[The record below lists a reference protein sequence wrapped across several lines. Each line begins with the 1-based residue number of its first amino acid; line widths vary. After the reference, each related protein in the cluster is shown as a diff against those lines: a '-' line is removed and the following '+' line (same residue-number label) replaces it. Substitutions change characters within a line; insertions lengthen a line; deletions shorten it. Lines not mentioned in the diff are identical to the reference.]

1 MKNSISELA
10 ENFNLKPT
18 LNFIS
23 NQACECAKNTALNS
37 ASNAAFACVKNTAPD
52 GTVNFAFAC
61 RFKRNFK
68 FQNADVRLNSIRG
81 RNLKFYPTSAGFA
94 ACNRASAGFAVHS
107 LVAPYSALRV
117 RNRVRNIE
125 KKAALNLAALV
136 LNLKSAQIPSCAES
150 KALNSVNASAINS
163 YGNSARNFRRN
174 FILNFA
180 ENSTHSSVNSASS
193 LSRAST
199 VDEPNLSSAKS
210 LADAHTRRLK
220 ENFTEIIAKGCGSAH
235 TPQSFGL
242 KNFKARNFAKKSN
255 SAQNSS
261 SARSLNS
268 AQNFD
273 FSQSSNSTQSP
284 AAAQNS
290 ASTQNSNSTQSFGQN
305 SNSAQSRAQ
314 NPVPPSRLWDLGLL
328 FVAIVWGCTFVPVQ
342 RALHSGDVFSFLFWR
357 FLAASIFTYL
367 ACLRFGVKFDR
378 GTIRRG
384 VFCGLMLFCDF
395 SCQTIAL
402 DYALSSTVAFILGL
416 NVVIVPF
423 LMLAFFGKK
432 VGASAFGGAVVALLG
447 LYFLS
452 GASGAVGFG
461 IGERLTLISAFAY
474 ALHIVFTGV
483 CARKSNLY
491 GFVIVQF
498 ICVCVCALIAAVF
511 APHAEFEGE
520 IKVLGNLIFSPSFD
534 FVFALVLTSI
544 FATVAAFVIQTMAQN
559 RGVSEIKTVLIFAL
573 EPVSAGVMGYAFGE
587 KLSAL
592 QILGAALILAGI
604 LLSELGGLLGA
615 KFAKDRACKKT
626 DRGN

>member
-1 MKNSISELA
+1 MKNSISEPA
-10 ENFNLKPT
+10 ENFNSGPA

-23 NQACECAKNTALNS
+23 NQTCERAKNTTPGGA
-37 ASNAAFACVKNTAPD
+37 
-52 GTVNFAFAC
+52 VNFAPAPYL
-61 RFKRNFK
+61 KRNFK
-68 FQNADVRLNSIRG
+68 FQDAATELNFIRE

-94 ACNRASAGFAVHS
+94 ARNRASIGFAACNRTS
-107 LVAPYSALRV
+107 CNLTALYSALRV
-117 RNRVRNIE
+117 KNLER
-125 KKAALNLAALV
+125 KSALSSATLALNL
-136 LNLKSAQIPSCAES
+136 KPAQILSCAEN
-150 KALNSVNASAINS
+150 KALNSAKAPTINPWE
-163 YGNSARNFRRN
+163 NSAKNFKRNFMG
-174 FILNFA
+174 
-180 ENSTHSSVNSASS
+180 NSTHSSTNSASS
-193 LSRAST
+193 LSRASI
-199 VDEPNLSSAKS
+199 VNDPNLSLAKS
-210 LADAHTRRLK
+210 LAAAHMRRSK
-220 ENFTEIIAKGCGSAH
+220 KNFTGVLANDPDSAH

-255 SAQNSS
+255 LAENSS

-273 FSQSSNSTQSP
+273 FAQSSDSTQSP
-284 AAAQNS
+284 ATAQNS

-305 SNSAQSRAQ
+305 SNSAQNPAQ
-314 NPVPPSRLWDLGLL
+314 NPAPPSRLWDLGLL

-378 GTIRRG
+378 GTIGRG

-452 GASGAVGFG
+452 GASAVGFG
-461 IGERLTLISAFAY
+461 IGERLSLISAFAY

-511 APHAEFEGE
+511 TPHAEFEGE

-534 FVFALVLTSI
+534 FIFALVLTSI

-573 EPVSAGVMGYAFGE
+573 EPVNAGVMGYAFGE

-604 LLSELGGLLGA
+604 LLSELGGILGA
-615 KFAKDRACKKT
+615 KFAKDRACEKA
-626 DRGN
+626 DRGD

>member
-10 ENFNLKPT
+10 ENFNSKSA
-18 LNFIS
+18 LNFATLS
-23 NQACECAKNTALNS
+23 
-37 ASNAAFACVKNTAPD
+37 P
-52 GTVNFAFAC
+52 
-61 RFKRNFK
+61 
-68 FQNADVRLNSIRG
+68 
-81 RNLKFYPTSAGFA
+81 
-94 ACNRASAGFAVHS
+94 
-107 LVAPYSALRV
+107 
-117 RNRVRNIE
+117 
-125 KKAALNLAALV
+125 
-136 LNLKSAQIPSCAES
+136 NLKSAQIPSCAES
-150 KALNSVNASAINS
+150 KALNSVKVSTINLRE
-163 YGNSARNFRRN
+163 NSARNFRRN
-174 FILNFA
+174 FILHCTKNFTCNGA
-180 ENSTHSSVNSASS
+180 NSASS
-193 LSRAST
+193 LSRASAAN
-199 VDEPNLSSAKS
+199 DPNLSSAKS
-210 LADAHTRRLK
+210 LAAAHTRRY
-220 ENFTEIIAKGCGSAH
+220 ERNFTWILANDPGAAR
-235 TPQSFGL
+235 TPRSFEFKNL
-242 KNFKARNFAKKSN
+242 KVRNFAKKSN
-255 SAQNSS
+255 SVENSS
-261 SARSLNS
+261 SARSLNP

-273 FSQSSNSTQSP
+273 FAQSSDSTQSP

-290 ASTQNSNSTQSFGQN
+290 ASAQNCTQGSNP
-305 SNSAQSRAQ
+305 AQSRTQ
-314 NPVPPSRLWDLGLL
+314 NPAPPSRLWDLGLL

-378 GTIRRG
+378 GTIERG

-432 VGASAFGGAVVALLG
+432 VGPSAFGGAVVALLG
-447 LYFLS
+447 LYLLS

-461 IGERLTLISAFAY
+461 IGERLTLVSAFAY

-511 APHAEFEGE
+511 VPHAEFEGE
-520 IKVLGNLIFSPSFD
+520 IKVLGNLIFSPDFD

-573 EPVSAGVMGYAFGE
+573 EPVGAGIMGYAFGE

-615 KFAKDRACKKT
+615 KFAKDRACEKA
-626 DRGN
+626 D

>member
-1 MKNSISELA
+1 MKNSILEPA
-10 ENFNLKPT
+10 ENFNSKPA

-61 RFKRNFK
+61 RFKINFK

-94 ACNRASAGFAVHS
+94 ARNRASAGFAVHS

-125 KKAALNLAALV
+125 KKAALNLAALA
-136 LNLKSAQIPSCAES
+136 LNLKSAQIPNCAES
-150 KALNSVNASAINS
+150 KALNSVKASAINP

-174 FILNFA
+174 FILNCA
-180 ENSTHSSVNSASS
+180 ENFTCNGANSASL
-193 LSRAST
+193 LSRASV
-199 VDEPNLSSAKS
+199 VDEPNLSPAKS
-210 LADAHTRRLK
+210 LADAHTRRSK
-220 ENFTEIIAKGCGSAH
+220 KNFTGVLVNDPVSTHA
-235 TPQSFGL
+235 PQSFGL
-242 KNFKARNFAKKSN
+242 KNFKARNFAEKSN
-255 SAQNSS
+255 SAENSS
-261 SARSLNS
+261 SARSLNF

-273 FSQSSNSTQSP
+273 FAQSSDSTQSP

-305 SNSAQSRAQ
+305 SNSAQ
-314 NPVPPSRLWDLGLL
+314 NPAPPSRLWDLGLL

-342 RALHSGDVFSFLFWR
+342 RALYSGDVFSFLFWR

-367 ACLRFGVKFDR
+367 ACLCFGVKFDR
-378 GTIRRG
+378 GTIGRG

-461 IGERLTLISAFAY
+461 IGERLTLVSAFAY

-520 IKVLGNLIFSPSFD
+520 IKVLGNLIFSPNFD

-573 EPVSAGVMGYAFGE
+573 EPVSAGIMGYAFGE

-615 KFAKDRACKKT
+615 KFAKDRACKKA
-626 DRGN
+626 DRGD

>member
-10 ENFNLKPT
+10 ENFNSKSA

-23 NQACECAKNTALNS
+23 NRVRECANNTARGG
-37 ASNAAFACVKNTAPD
+37 AI
-52 GTVNFAFAC
+52 NFAPAPL
-61 RFKRNFK
+61 KRNFK
-68 FQNADVRLNSIRG
+68 FQDATAELNFMSV

-94 ACNRASAGFAVHS
+94 MRNRASVGFAVHS
-107 LVAPYSALRV
+107 LVAPYSAPRV
-117 RNRVRNIE
+117 KNPGR
-125 KKAALNLAALV
+125 KSTLNFATLA
-136 LNLKSAQIPSCAES
+136 LNLKSAQIPSCAEN
-150 KALNSVNASAINS
+150 KALNSAKAPTINPCE
-163 YGNSARNFRRN
+163 NSARNFKRN
-174 FILNFA
+174 FILNFTK
-180 ENSTHSSVNSASS
+180 NSTHSGANSAS
-193 LSRAST
+193 LLNCASA
-199 VDEPNLSSAKS
+199 VDEPNLSLAKS
-210 LADAHTRRLK
+210 LAAAHMRRSK
-220 ENFTEIIAKGCGSAH
+220 KNFTGVLANDPSSASA
-235 TPQSFGL
+235 PQGFSYG
-242 KNFKARNFAKKSN
+242 
-255 SAQNSS
+255 
-261 SARSLNS
+261 SARSHGAS
-268 AQNFD
+268 
-273 FSQSSNSTQSP
+273 
-284 AAAQNS
+284 QNS
-290 ASTQNSNSTQSFGQN
+290 NTTQNSNSAKNLNSTQSSNSVQSFGQN
-305 SNSAQSRAQ
+305 SSSAQSHAQ
-314 NPVPPSRLWDLGLL
+314 NPAPPSRLWDLGLL

-378 GTIRRG
+378 GTIGRG

-573 EPVSAGVMGYAFGE
+573 EPVSAGVMGYTFGE

-615 KFAKDRACKKT
+615 KFAKDRTYEKA
-626 DRGN
+626 DRGD

>member
-1 MKNSISELA
+1 MKNSISEPA
-10 ENFNLKPT
+10 ENFNSKSA
-18 LNFIS
+18 LNFILDPVRDR
-23 NQACECAKNTALNS
+23 AKNIALNS
-37 ASNAAFACVKNTAPD
+37 ASNAAFACAKNTAR
-52 GTVNFAFAC
+52 GGAVNFAPAPYL
-61 RFKRNFK
+61 KRNFK
-68 FQNADVRLNSIRG
+68 FQYAAAELNFMSV

-94 ACNRASAGFAVHS
+94 ARNRASAGFAVHS

-117 RNRVRNIE
+117 KNLER
-125 KKAALNLAALV
+125 KSALNFAALV
-136 LNLKSAQIPSCAES
+136 PNLNSAQILNCAEN
-150 KALNSVNASAINS
+150 KALNSAKAPTINPWE
-163 YGNSARNFRRN
+163 NSAKNFKRN

-180 ENSTHSSVNSASS
+180 ENFTRNGANNASS
-193 LSRAST
+193 LSRASI
-199 VDEPNLSSAKS
+199 VNDPNLSLAKS
-210 LADAHTRRLK
+210 LAAAHMRRSK
-220 ENFTEIIAKGCGSAH
+220 KNFTGVLANDPSSASA
-235 TPQSFGL
+235 PQGFSYG
-242 KNFKARNFAKKSN
+242 
-255 SAQNSS
+255 
-261 SARSLNS
+261 SARSHGAPQNFNTTQNFNSAKNLNS
-268 AQNFD
+268 T
-273 FSQSSNSTQSP
+273 QSSNS
-284 AAAQNS
+284 A
-290 ASTQNSNSTQSFGQN
+290 QSFGQN
-305 SNSAQSRAQ
+305 SNSVQNRAQ

-367 ACLRFGVKFDR
+367 ARLRFGVKFDR
-378 GTIRRG
+378 GTIGRG

-461 IGERLTLISAFAY
+461 IGERLTLVSAFAY

-511 APHAEFEGE
+511 TPHAEFEGE

-573 EPVSAGVMGYAFGE
+573 EPVSAGIMGYTFGE

-626 DRGN
+626 DRGD

>member
-10 ENFNLKPT
+10 ENSNSKSA

-23 NQACECAKNTALNS
+23 NQACERAKNTARGG
-37 ASNAAFACVKNTAPD
+37 A
-52 GTVNFAFAC
+52 VNFAPAPNL
-61 RFKRNFK
+61 RRNFK
-68 FQNADVRLNSIRG
+68 FKDAAAELNSVRE

-94 ACNRASAGFAVHS
+94 ARNRASAGFAVHS
-107 LVAPYSALRV
+107 LVAFYSAPRV
-117 RNRVRNIE
+117 KNLERKSALNS
-125 KKAALNLAALV
+125 AALA
-136 LNLKSAQIPSCAES
+136 LNLKSAQIPSCVEN
-150 KALNSVNASAINS
+150 KTLNSAKVSAINPCE
-163 YGNSARNFRRN
+163 NSARNFRRN

-180 ENSTHSSVNSASS
+180 ENFIRNGANSASS
-193 LSRAST
+193 LSRASI
-199 VDEPNLSSAKS
+199 VNNPNLSPAKS
-210 LADAHTRRLK
+210 LDAAHTRRLK
-220 ENFTEIIAKGCGSAH
+220 KNFTELIASGHGSAH
-235 TPQSFGL
+235 APQRSNYGAAL
-242 KNFKARNFAKKSN
+242 SPGASQNSNTTQNFN
-255 SAQNSS
+255 SAKN
-261 SARSLNS
+261 LNS
-268 AQNFD
+268 T
-273 FSQSSNSTQSP
+273 QSSNS
-284 AAAQNS
+284 A
-290 ASTQNSNSTQSFGQN
+290 QSFGQN
-305 SNSAQSRAQ
+305 SSSVQSRAQ

-378 GTIRRG
+378 GTIGRG

-423 LMLAFFGKK
+423 LMLAFFSKK

-452 GASGAVGFG
+452 GASVVGFG
-461 IGERLTLISAFAY
+461 IGERLTLVSAFAY

-511 APHAEFEGE
+511 TPHAEFKGE

-573 EPVSAGVMGYAFGE
+573 EPVSAGIMGYAFGE

-604 LLSELGGLLGA
+604 LLSELGGILGA
-615 KFAKDRACKKT
+615 KFAKDRAYKKA
-626 DRGN
+626 DRGD

>member
-10 ENFNLKPT
+10 ENFNSKSA

-23 NQACECAKNTALNS
+23 NQACECAKNTARG
-37 ASNAAFACVKNTAPD
+37 
-52 GTVNFAFAC
+52 GTVNFTPALC
-61 RFKRNFK
+61 LKRNFK
-68 FQNADVRLNSIRG
+68 FQDEAAELNFISR
-81 RNLKFYPTSAGFA
+81 RNLKFYPTSVGFA
-94 ACNRASAGFAVHS
+94 ARNRASASFAAHS
-107 LVAPYSALRV
+107 LVAFYPAPCVKNPGRKSALSS
-117 RNRVRNIE
+117 
-125 KKAALNLAALV
+125 AALA
-136 LNLKSAQIPSCAES
+136 LNLKSAQIPNCTEN
-150 KALNSVNASAINS
+150 KALNSVNASAINPCE
-163 YGNSARNFRRN
+163 NSAKNFKRNFMG
-174 FILNFA
+174 
-180 ENSTHSSVNSASS
+180 NSTHSSANSESS
-193 LSRAST
+193 LNRASA
-199 VDEPNLSSAKS
+199 VDEPNLSPAKS
-210 LADAHTRRLK
+210 LAAAHTRRSK
-220 ENFTEIIAKGCGSAH
+220 KNFTDIIAKGHGFA
-235 TPQSFGL
+235 QALQGFGL
-242 KNFKARNFAKKSN
+242 KNFEARNFAKKSN
-255 SAQNSS
+255 SAENSS
-261 SARSLNS
+261 SARSLNF

-273 FSQSSNSTQSP
+273 FAQSSDSTQSP

-290 ASTQNSNSTQSFGQN
+290 ASTQNCTQSSNSTQSFGQN
-305 SNSAQSRAQ
+305 SNSAQNPAQ
-314 NPVPPSRLWDLGLL
+314 NPAPPSRLWDLGLL

-378 GTIRRG
+378 GTIGRG

-423 LMLAFFGKK
+423 LMLALFGKK
-432 VGASAFGGAVVALLG
+432 IAASAFGGAVVALLG

-452 GASGAVGFG
+452 GASAVGFG
-461 IGERLTLISAFAY
+461 IGERLTLVSAFAY

-511 APHAEFEGE
+511 TPHAEFEGE

-573 EPVSAGVMGYAFGE
+573 EPVSAGIMGYAFGE

-615 KFAKDRACKKT
+615 KFAKDRAYEKA
-626 DRGN
+626 DRGD

>member
-10 ENFNLKPT
+10 ENFNSKSA

-23 NQACECAKNTALNS
+23 NQACECAKNTAR
-37 ASNAAFACVKNTAPD
+37 
-52 GTVNFAFAC
+52 GRTVNFTPALC
-61 RFKRNFK
+61 LKRNFK
-68 FQNADVRLNSIRG
+68 FQDEAAELNFISR
-81 RNLKFYPTSAGFA
+81 RNLKFYPASADFA
-94 ACNRASAGFAVHS
+94 ARNRASVGFAVHS
-107 LVAPYSALRV
+107 LASPYSVLRV
-117 RNRVRNIE
+117 KNLER
-125 KKAALNLAALV
+125 KSALNSATLLP
-136 LNLKSAQIPSCAES
+136 NLKSAQIPNCVES
-150 KALNSVNASAINS
+150 KALNSAKAPKINPCE
-163 YGNSARNFRRN
+163 NSARNFKRN

-180 ENSTHSSVNSASS
+180 ENSTHSGTNSASS
-193 LSRAST
+193 LNRAS
-199 VDEPNLSSAKS
+199 VVNDPNLSPAKS
-210 LADAHTRRLK
+210 LAAAHTRRLK
-220 ENFTEIIAKGCGSAH
+220 KNFIEIIAKGHGSVH
-235 TPQSFGL
+235 MPQSFGL

-255 SAQNSS
+255 SAENSS

-273 FSQSSNSTQSP
+273 FARSSNSTQSP

-290 ASTQNSNSTQSFGQN
+290 ASTQNCTQSSNSTQSFGQN
-305 SNSAQSRAQ
+305 SSSAQSHAQ

-378 GTIRRG
+378 GTIGRG

-423 LMLAFFGKK
+423 LMLAFFSKK

-511 APHAEFEGE
+511 TPHAEFEGE

-534 FVFALVLTSI
+534 FVFALVLTLI

-573 EPVSAGVMGYAFGE
+573 EPVSAGIMGYAFGE

-604 LLSELGGLLGA
+604 LLSELGGILGA
-615 KFAKDRACKKT
+615 KFAKDRACEKA
-626 DRGN
+626 DRGD

>member
-1 MKNSISELA
+1 MKNSILEPA
-10 ENFNLKPT
+10 ENFNSKPA

-23 NQACECAKNTALNS
+23 NQACERAKNTARGG
-37 ASNAAFACVKNTAPD
+37 A
-52 GTVNFAFAC
+52 VNFAPAPYL
-61 RFKRNFK
+61 KRNFK
-68 FQNADVRLNSIRG
+68 FQYAAAELNFISV

-94 ACNRASAGFAVHS
+94 ARNRASVGFAVHS
-107 LVAPYSALRV
+107 LVAPYSAP
-117 RNRVRNIE
+117 RVRNIE
-125 KKAALNLAALV
+125 KKVALNFAALV
-136 LNLKSAQIPSCAES
+136 LNLKSAQILICAEN
-150 KALNSVNASAINS
+150 KALNSAKVSAINPCE
-163 YGNSARNFRRN
+163 NSAKNFKRNFMG
-174 FILNFA
+174 
-180 ENSTHSSVNSASS
+180 NSTHSGANSASL
-193 LSRAST
+193 LSRVSV
-199 VDEPNLSSAKS
+199 VDEPNLSPAKS
-210 LADAHTRRLK
+210 LDAAHTRRLK
-220 ENFTEIIAKGCGSAH
+220 KNFTELIAKGHGSAH
-235 TPQSFGL
+235 APQGFNYG
-242 KNFKARNFAKKSN
+242 
-255 SAQNSS
+255 SALSPGASQNS
-261 SARSLNS
+261 N
-268 AQNFD
+268 
-273 FSQSSNSTQSP
+273 T
-284 AAAQNS
+284 
-290 ASTQNSNSTQSFGQN
+290 TQNSNSAKNLNSTQSSNSAQSFGQN
-305 SNSAQSRAQ
+305 SSSVRSRAQ
-314 NPVPPSRLWDLGLL
+314 NPAPPSRLWDLGLL

-378 GTIRRG
+378 GTIGRG

-423 LMLAFFGKK
+423 LMLAFFSKK

-461 IGERLTLISAFAY
+461 RGERLTLISAFAY

-511 APHAEFEGE
+511 TPHAEFEGE

-604 LLSELGGLLGA
+604 LLSELGGILGA
-615 KFAKDRACKKT
+615 KFAKDRACEKA
-626 DRGN
+626 DRGD

>member
-1 MKNSISELA
+1 MKNSISEPA
-10 ENFNLKPT
+10 ENFNSKPA

-23 NQACECAKNTALNS
+23 NQTCDRAKNIALNS
-37 ASNAAFACVKNTAPD
+37 ASNAAFTCAKNTAP
-52 GTVNFAFAC
+52 GGAANFAPAPC
-61 RFKRNFK
+61 LKRNFK
-68 FQNADVRLNSIRG
+68 FQDADARLNSIRG
-81 RNLKFYPTSAGFA
+81 RNLKFYP
-94 ACNRASAGFAVHS
+94 ASVGFAVCNCVS
-107 LVAPYSALRV
+107 ASFTARNLVALYPASHVKNLGRKFALSS
-117 RNRVRNIE
+117 
-125 KKAALNLAALV
+125 AALSP
-136 LNLKSAQIPSCAES
+136 NLKSAQIPNCAES
-150 KALNSVNASAINS
+150 KALNFAKA
-163 YGNSARNFRRN
+163 YKTDPCENSARNFKRN

-180 ENSTHSSVNSASS
+180 ENSIHSGANSASLS
-193 LSRAST
+193 SRASAT
-199 VDEPNLSSAKS
+199 NDPNLSSTKS
-210 LADAHTRRLK
+210 LADAHTQRFK
-220 ENFTEIIAKGCGSAH
+220 KNFTEAIAKGHGSAS

-242 KNFKARNFAKKSN
+242 N
-255 SAQNSS
+255 ST
-261 SARSLNS
+261 
-268 AQNFD
+268 
-273 FSQSSNSTQSP
+273 QSSNSTR
-284 AAAQNS
+284 NS
-290 ASTQNSNSTQSFGQN
+290 DFAKNSNSTQNSDSAQSFGQN

-314 NPVPPSRLWDLGLL
+314 NPAPPSRLWDLGLL

-378 GTIRRG
+378 GTIGRG

-511 APHAEFEGE
+511 TPHAQFEGE
-520 IKVLGNLIFSPSFD
+520 IRVIGNLIFSPSFD

-573 EPVSAGVMGYAFGE
+573 EPVSAGIMGYAFGE

-615 KFAKDRACKKT
+615 KFAKDRACEKA
-626 DRGN
+626 DRGD

>member
-10 ENFNLKPT
+10 ENFNSKPA
-18 LNFIS
+18 LNFILDPVR
-23 NQACECAKNTALNS
+23 ERAKNTAPGG
-37 ASNAAFACVKNTAPD
+37 A
-52 GTVNFAFAC
+52 VNFAPAPYL
-61 RFKRNFK
+61 KRNFK

-81 RNLKFYPTSAGFA
+81 RNLKFASASVGFA
-94 ACNRASAGFAVHS
+94 ACNRASVGFAVHS
-107 LVAPYSALRV
+107 LVAPYSALSVKNLER
-117 RNRVRNIE
+117 
-125 KKAALNLAALV
+125 KSALSSAALSP
-136 LNLKSAQIPSCAES
+136 NLKSAQIPNCAEN
-150 KALNSVNASAINS
+150 KALNSAKAPTINPCE
-163 YGNSARNFRRN
+163 NSARNFKRN

-180 ENSTHSSVNSASS
+180 ENFTHNGANSAG
-193 LSRAST
+193 LPSRASAAN
-199 VDEPNLSSAKS
+199 DPSSA
-210 LADAHTRRLK
+210 
-220 ENFTEIIAKGCGSAH
+220 SA
-235 TPQSFGL
+235 PQGFSYG
-242 KNFKARNFAKKSN
+242 
-255 SAQNSS
+255 
-261 SARSLNS
+261 SARSPGAPQNSNTTQNFNSAKNLNS
-268 AQNFD
+268 T
-273 FSQSSNSTQSP
+273 QSSNSV
-284 AAAQNS
+284 
-290 ASTQNSNSTQSFGQN
+290 QSFGQN
-305 SNSAQSRAQ
+305 SNSTQNHAQ

-378 GTIRRG
+378 GTIGRG

-461 IGERLTLISAFAY
+461 IGERLTLVSAFAY

-498 ICVCVCALIAAVF
+498 LCVCVCALIAAVF
-511 APHAEFEGE
+511 TPHAEFEGE
-520 IKVLGNLIFSPSFD
+520 IRVLGNLIFSPNFD

-573 EPVSAGVMGYAFGE
+573 EPVSAGIMGYAFGE

-615 KFAKDRACKKT
+615 KFAKDRACEKA
-626 DRGN
+626 DRGD

>member
-1 MKNSISELA
+1 MKNSILEPA
-10 ENFNLKPT
+10 ENFNSKPA

-23 NQACECAKNTALNS
+23 NQTCERAKNTAPGG
-37 ASNAAFACVKNTAPD
+37 K
-52 GTVNFAFAC
+52 VNFAPAS
-61 RFKRNFK
+61 RFKRNFEFK
-68 FQNADVRLNSIRG
+68 DATAELNFMSV
-81 RNLKFYPTSAGFA
+81 RNLKFYPASAGFA
-94 ACNRASAGFAVHS
+94 ARNSASVGFAVHN
-107 LVAPYSALRV
+107 LVALYSAP
-117 RNRVRNIE
+117 RVRNIE
-125 KKAALNLAALV
+125 RKSALHFAALA
-136 LNLKSAQIPSCAES
+136 LNLKSAQDMSRTEN
-150 KALNSVNASAINS
+150 KALNSAKVSVINPCE
-163 YGNSARNFRRN
+163 NFARNFKRN

-180 ENSTHSSVNSASS
+180 ENFTHSGANSASP
-193 LSRAST
+193 LSRASV
-199 VDEPNLSSAKS
+199 VDELNLSPAKS
-210 LADAHTRRLK
+210 LATAHMRRSK
-220 ENFTEIIAKGCGSAH
+220 
-235 TPQSFGL
+235 
-242 KNFKARNFAKKSN
+242 KNFIETLANDPASASAPQPQRSNYGAALSHGAPQNSNTTQNFN
-255 SAQNSS
+255 SAKN
-261 SARSLNS
+261 LNS
-268 AQNFD
+268 T
-273 FSQSSNSTQSP
+273 QSSNS
-284 AAAQNS
+284 A
-290 ASTQNSNSTQSFGQN
+290 QSFGQN
-305 SNSAQSRAQ
+305 SNSTQNHAQ

-378 GTIRRG
+378 GTIGRG

-452 GASGAVGFG
+452 GASAVGFG
-461 IGERLTLISAFAY
+461 IGERLTLVSAFAY

-511 APHAEFEGE
+511 TPHVQFEGE
-520 IKVLGNLIFSPSFD
+520 IRVIGNLIFSLNFD

-573 EPVSAGVMGYAFGE
+573 EPVSAGIMGYTFGE

-615 KFAKDRACKKT
+615 KFAKNRACEKA
-626 DRGN
+626 DRGD

>member
-10 ENFNLKPT
+10 ENFNSKSA

-23 NQACECAKNTALNS
+23 NRVRECANNTARGG
-37 ASNAAFACVKNTAPD
+37 AI
-52 GTVNFAFAC
+52 NFAPAPC
-61 RFKRNFK
+61 FKRNFK
-68 FQNADVRLNSIRG
+68 FQYAAAELNFMSV

-94 ACNRASAGFAVHS
+94 VRNRASVGFAVHS

-117 RNRVRNIE
+117 KNLKR
-125 KKAALNLAALV
+125 KSALSSATLSR
-136 LNLKSAQIPSCAES
+136 NLKSAQILSCAEN
-150 KALNSVNASAINS
+150 KALNSAKSPTINPCE
-163 YGNSARNFRRN
+163 NSARNFKRN

-180 ENSTHSSVNSASS
+180 ENFTCNGADSESS
-193 LSRAST
+193 LNRASA
-199 VDEPNLSSAKS
+199 VDEPNLSPAKS
-210 LADAHTRRLK
+210 LAAAHTRRSK
-220 ENFTEIIAKGCGSAH
+220 KNFTEVIASGHGSTH

-255 SAQNSS
+255 SAENSS

-273 FSQSSNSTQSP
+273 FAQSSNSTQSP

-290 ASTQNSNSTQSFGQN
+290 ASTQNCTQS
-305 SNSAQSRAQ
+305 SNSAQNFGQNFNSVRSRAQ

-378 GTIRRG
+378 GTIGRG

-432 VGASAFGGAVVALLG
+432 VGASAFGGAVVARLG

-461 IGERLTLISAFAY
+461 IGERLTLVSAFAY

-511 APHAEFEGE
+511 VPHAEFEGE
-520 IKVLGNLIFSPSFD
+520 IKVLGNLIFSPNFD

-604 LLSELGGLLGA
+604 LLSELSGLLGA
-615 KFAKDRACKKT
+615 KFAKDRAYEKA
-626 DRGN
+626 DRGD

>member
-10 ENFNLKPT
+10 ENFNSKSA
-18 LNFIS
+18 LNFILDP
-23 NQACECAKNTALNS
+23 ARERTKNTALNS
-37 ASNAAFACVKNTAPD
+37 ASNAAFACVKNTAH
-52 GTVNFAFAC
+52 GGAVNFAFAC

-68 FQNADVRLNSIRG
+68 FQDAAAELNFIRE
-81 RNLKFYPTSAGFA
+81 RNLKFYPASAGFA
-94 ACNRASAGFAVHS
+94 ARNRASVSFAVHS
-107 LVAPYSALRV
+107 LVAPYSAPRV
-117 RNRVRNIE
+117 KNPGRKSALNS
-125 KKAALNLAALV
+125 AALALNL
-136 LNLKSAQIPSCAES
+136 KPAQDMSRTETE
-150 KALNSVNASAINS
+150 ALNSAKSS
-163 YGNSARNFRRN
+163 KTDPCENSARNFKRN
-174 FILNFA
+174 FIINFTK
-180 ENSTHSSVNSASS
+180 NSTHSGVNSAG
-193 LSRAST
+193 
-199 VDEPNLSSAKS
+199 LSSRISVANDPNFSPAKS
-210 LADAHTRRLK
+210 LTAIHTRRSEK
-220 ENFTEIIAKGCGSAH
+220 NFTESFANDPCSASTPHSFNYGAARSLGAPQNYNATQNFNSAKNLNS
-235 TPQSFGL
+235 TQSSNSPQSFG
-242 KNFKARNFAKKSN
+242 R
-255 SAQNSS
+255 
-261 SARSLNS
+261 
-268 AQNFD
+268 
-273 FSQSSNSTQSP
+273 
-284 AAAQNS
+284 
-290 ASTQNSNSTQSFGQN
+290 NSNF
-305 SNSAQSRAQ
+305 AQSRTQ
-314 NPVPPSRLWDLGLL
+314 NPAPPSRLWDLGLL

-378 GTIRRG
+378 GTIGRG

-498 ICVCVCALIAAVF
+498 ICVCTCALIAAVF
-511 APHAEFEGE
+511 TPHAEFEGE
-520 IKVLGNLIFSPSFD
+520 IKVFGNLIFSPNFD

-573 EPVSAGVMGYAFGE
+573 EPVSAGIMGYAFGE

-615 KFAKDRACKKT
+615 KFAKDRACEKA
-626 DRGN
+626 DRGD

>member
-10 ENFNLKPT
+10 ENFNSKSA

-23 NQACECAKNTALNS
+23 DPVRKRAKNTALNS
-37 ASNAAFACVKNTAPD
+37 ASNVAFTCAKNTIPD
-52 GTVNFAFAC
+52 GAVNFAPAS

-68 FQNADVRLNSIRG
+68 FQDANVRLNSIRG
-81 RNLKFYPTSAGFA
+81 RNLKFDPASAGFA
-94 ACNRASAGFAVHS
+94 ARNRASCELA
-107 LVAPYSALRV
+107 APYSAPYVKNPGRKSALSS
-117 RNRVRNIE
+117 
-125 KKAALNLAALV
+125 AALALNL
-136 LNLKSAQIPSCAES
+136 KPAQIPSYAENR
-150 KALNSVNASAINS
+150 ALNSAKFSKTDPCENF
-163 YGNSARNFRRN
+163 ARNFKGN

-180 ENSTHSSVNSASS
+180 KNFTRDGVNSADSP
-193 LSRAST
+193 SRASAAN
-199 VDEPNLSSAKS
+199 DPNFSPAKS
-210 LADAHTRRLK
+210 RATAHTQRSK
-220 ENFTEIIAKGCGSAH
+220 KNFTKVLTNDPDSAH

-242 KNFKARNFAKKSN
+242 KNFEARNFAKKSN

-268 AQNFD
+268 AQNLD
-273 FSQSSNSTQSP
+273 FAQTSNSTQSP

-290 ASTQNSNSTQSFGQN
+290 ASAQNCTQSSNSAQSFGQN
-305 SNSAQSRAQ
+305 SNSAQNRAQ

-342 RALHSGDVFSFLFWR
+342 RALHCGDVFSFLFWR

-378 GTIRRG
+378 GTIGRG

-461 IGERLTLISAFAY
+461 IGERLTLVSAFAY

-511 APHAEFEGE
+511 TPHAEFEGE

-544 FATVAAFVIQTMAQN
+544 FATLAAFVIQTMAQN

-604 LLSELGGLLGA
+604 LLSELGGL
-615 KFAKDRACKKT
+615 FRREVC
-626 DRGN
+626 

>member
-1 MKNSISELA
+1 MKNSISEPA
-10 ENFNLKPT
+10 ENFNSEPA

-23 NQACECAKNTALNS
+23 DPVRERAKNTALNS
-37 ASNAAFACVKNTAPD
+37 ASNAAFACVKNTALC
-52 GTVNFAFAC
+52 GAANFASALL
-61 RFKRNFK
+61 FKRNFK
-68 FQNADVRLNSIRG
+68 FQDANVRLNSIRG
-81 RNLKFYPTSAGFA
+81 RNLKFYP
-94 ACNRASAGFAVHS
+94 ASVGFAVHS
-107 LVAPYSALRV
+107 LVAPYSAP
-117 RNRVRNIE
+117 RVRNIE
-125 KKAALNLAALV
+125 KKVALNFAALV
-136 LNLKSAQIPSCAES
+136 LNLKSAQIPNCTEN
-150 KALNSVNASAINS
+150 KALNSVNASAINPCE
-163 YGNSARNFRRN
+163 NSAKNFKRNFMG
-174 FILNFA
+174 
-180 ENSTHSSVNSASS
+180 NSTHSSANSESS
-193 LSRAST
+193 LNRASA
-199 VDEPNLSSAKS
+199 VDEPNLSPVKS
-210 LADAHTRRLK
+210 LAAAHTRRSK
-220 ENFTEIIAKGCGSAH
+220 KNFTEVFANDPGSARM
-235 TPQSFGL
+235 PQSFG
-242 KNFKARNFAKKSN
+242 SN
-255 SAQNSS
+255 SM
-261 SARSLNS
+261 
-268 AQNFD
+268 
-273 FSQSSNSTQSP
+273 QSSNSTN
-284 AAAQNS
+284 NS
-290 ASTQNSNSTQSFGQN
+290 DFAKNSNSTQSFGQN
-305 SNSAQSRAQ
+305 SSSAQNRAQ
-314 NPVPPSRLWDLGLL
+314 NPAPPSRLWDLGLL

-378 GTIRRG
+378 GTIGRG

-423 LMLAFFGKK
+423 LMFAFFGKK
-432 VGASAFGGAVVALLG
+432 VGASAFGGAATALLG

-498 ICVCVCALIAAVF
+498 VCVAACAFIAAVF
-511 APHAEFEGE
+511 VPHAEFEGE

-573 EPVSAGVMGYAFGE
+573 EPVSAGIMGYAFGE

-615 KFAKDRACKKT
+615 KFAKNRAYEKA
-626 DRGN
+626 DRGD

>member
-1 MKNSISELA
+1 MKNSILELA
-10 ENFNLKPT
+10 ENFNSKSA

-23 NQACECAKNTALNS
+23 NQACERAKNTAS
-37 ASNAAFACVKNTAPD
+37 GGAI
-52 GTVNFAFAC
+52 NFAPAPC
-61 RFKRNFK
+61 LKRNFK
-68 FQNADVRLNSIRG
+68 FQDTTAELNFIRE
-81 RNLKFYPTSAGFA
+81 RNLKFYPASAGFA
-94 ACNRASAGFAVHS
+94 ARNRTSAGFAVHS
-107 LVAPYSALRV
+107 LVAFYSAPRV
-117 RNRVRNIE
+117 KNLERKSALNS
-125 KKAALNLAALV
+125 AALA
-136 LNLKSAQIPSCAES
+136 LNLKSAQIPSCVEN
-150 KALNSVNASAINS
+150 KALNSAKVSAINPCE
-163 YGNSARNFRRN
+163 NSARNFRRN

-180 ENSTHSSVNSASS
+180 ENFIRNGANSASS
-193 LSRAST
+193 LSRVSA
-199 VDEPNLSSAKS
+199 VNDPNLSPAKS
-210 LADAHTRRLK
+210 LAAAHTRRSK
-220 ENFTEIIAKGCGSAH
+220 KNFTETLVNDPASASA
-235 TPQSFGL
+235 PQSFGL

-255 SAQNSS
+255 SAENSS

-273 FSQSSNSTQSP
+273 FAQSSNSTQSP

-290 ASTQNSNSTQSFGQN
+290 ASTQNCTQSSNSVQSFGQN
-305 SNSAQSRAQ
+305 SSSAQSRAQ
-314 NPVPPSRLWDLGLL
+314 NPAPPSRLWDLGLL

-378 GTIRRG
+378 GTIGRG

-511 APHAEFEGE
+511 VPHAEFEGE
-520 IKVLGNLIFSPSFD
+520 IKVFGNLIFSPSFD

-573 EPVSAGVMGYAFGE
+573 EPVSAGIMGYAFGE

-615 KFAKDRACKKT
+615 KFAKDRACEKT
-626 DRGN
+626 DRGD

>member
-10 ENFNLKPT
+10 ENFNSKSA

-23 NQACECAKNTALNS
+23 NQTCKRAKD
-37 ASNAAFACVKNTAPD
+37 TAP
-52 GTVNFAFAC
+52 GGVINFAPAS

-68 FQNADVRLNSIRG
+68 FKDATAELNFISV

-94 ACNRASAGFAVHS
+94 ARNRASVGFAVHS
-107 LVAPYSALRV
+107 LVAPYSAPRV
-117 RNRVRNIE
+117 KNLERKSALNF
-125 KKAALNLAALV
+125 AALS
-136 LNLKSAQIPSCAES
+136 LNLKSAQIPNCAEN
-150 KALNSVNASAINS
+150 KALNSVNASAINPCE
-163 YGNSARNFRRN
+163 NSAKNFKRN
-174 FILNFA
+174 FILNFMG
-180 ENSTHSSVNSASS
+180 NSTHSGANSASS
-193 LSRAST
+193 LSCASA
-199 VDEPNLSSAKS
+199 VDEPNLSPTKS
-210 LADAHTRRLK
+210 LAEAHTRRSK
-220 ENFTEIIAKGCGSAH
+220 KNFTEVIASGHGSAH

-255 SAQNSS
+255 SAENSS

-273 FSQSSNSTQSP
+273 FAQSSNSTQSP

-290 ASTQNSNSTQSFGQN
+290 ASTQNCTQSSNSAQSFGQN

-314 NPVPPSRLWDLGLL
+314 NPAPPSRLWDLGLL

-378 GTIRRG
+378 GTIGRG

-432 VGASAFGGAVVALLG
+432 VGASAFGGAATALLG

-461 IGERLTLISAFAY
+461 IGERLTLVSAFAY

-573 EPVSAGVMGYAFGE
+573 EPVSAGIMGYAFGE

-592 QILGAALILAGI
+592 QILGATLILAGI

-615 KFAKDRACKKT
+615 KFAKDRACEKA
-626 DRGN
+626 DRGD

>member
-10 ENFNLKPT
+10 ENFNSKSA

-23 NQACECAKNTALNS
+23 NQACERT
-37 ASNAAFACVKNTAPD
+37 KNTAP
-52 GTVNFAFAC
+52 GGKVNFAPAPYL
-61 RFKRNFK
+61 KRNFK
-68 FQNADVRLNSIRG
+68 FQDAAAELNFMSV
-81 RNLKFYPTSAGFA
+81 RNLKFYPASAGLA
-94 ACNRASAGFAVHS
+94 ARNSASVGFAVHS
-107 LVAPYSALRV
+107 LVAPYSAP
-117 RNRVRNIE
+117 RVRNIE
-125 KKAALNLAALV
+125 KKVALNFAALV
-136 LNLKSAQIPSCAES
+136 LNLKSAQILSCAEN
-150 KALNSVNASAINS
+150 KALNSAKVSAINPCE
-163 YGNSARNFRRN
+163 NSAKNFKRNFMG
-174 FILNFA
+174 
-180 ENSTHSSVNSASS
+180 NSTHSGANSASL
-193 LSRAST
+193 LSRVSV
-199 VDEPNLSSAKS
+199 VDEPNLSPAKS
-210 LADAHTRRLK
+210 LDAAHTRRLK
-220 ENFTEIIAKGCGSAH
+220 KNFTEVIASGHGSAH

-255 SAQNSS
+255 SAENSS

-273 FSQSSNSTQSP
+273 FAQSSDSTQSP
-284 AAAQNS
+284 TAAQNS
-290 ASTQNSNSTQSFGQN
+290 ASTQNCTQSSNSAQSFGQN
-305 SNSAQSRAQ
+305 SNSVQSHAQ
-314 NPVPPSRLWDLGLL
+314 NSVPPSRLWDLGLL

-378 GTIRRG
+378 GTIGRG

-432 VGASAFGGAVVALLG
+432 IAASAFGGAATALLG

-511 APHAEFEGE
+511 TPHAEFEGE

-573 EPVSAGVMGYAFGE
+573 EPVSAGIMGYAFGE

-592 QILGAALILAGI
+592 QILGAALILTGI

-615 KFAKDRACKKT
+615 KFAKDRAYEKA
-626 DRGN
+626 DRGD

>member
-1 MKNSISELA
+1 MKNSISEPA
-10 ENFNLKPT
+10 ENFNSKSA

-23 NQACECAKNTALNS
+23 DPVRERAKNIALNS
-37 ASNAAFACVKNTAPD
+37 ASNTAFACAKNTAP
-52 GTVNFAFAC
+52 GGAANFAPAL
-61 RFKRNFK
+61 RLKRNFK
-68 FQNADVRLNSIRG
+68 FQDADVRSNSIRG
-81 RNLKFYPTSAGFA
+81 RNLKFASVSVGFA
-94 ACNRASAGFAVHS
+94 ARNRASAGFAERN
-107 LVAPYSALRV
+107 LVALYSAPHV
-117 RNRVRNIE
+117 RNPGRKSALNF
-125 KKAALNLAALV
+125 AALALNL
-136 LNLKSAQIPSCAES
+136 NPAQDMSRTEN
-150 KALNSVNASAINS
+150 KALNSAKSS
-163 YGNSARNFRRN
+163 KTDPCENSARNFRKN

-180 ENSTHSSVNSASS
+180 ENFTRNGANSAG
-193 LSRAST
+193 LPSRTSA
-199 VDEPNLSSAKS
+199 VNDPNLSLAKS
-210 LADAHTRRLK
+210 LAAAHAQRSEK
-220 ENFTEIIAKGCGSAH
+220 NFTKVLTNDPGGASMPH
-235 TPQSFGL
+235 SFG
-242 KNFKARNFAKKSN
+242 SN
-255 SAQNSS
+255 ST
-261 SARSLNS
+261 R
-268 AQNFD
+268 
-273 FSQSSNSTQSP
+273 SSNSTN
-284 AAAQNS
+284 NS
-290 ASTQNSNSTQSFGQN
+290 DSAKNSNSTQNSDSTQSFGRN

-378 GTIRRG
+378 GTIGRG

-432 VGASAFGGAVVALLG
+432 VGASAFGGAATALLG

-452 GASGAVGFG
+452 GASAVGFG

-511 APHAEFEGE
+511 APHAQFEGE

-573 EPVSAGVMGYAFGE
+573 EPVSAGIMGYAFGE
-587 KLSAL
+587 KLSTL

-615 KFAKDRACKKT
+615 KFAKDRACEKA
-626 DRGN
+626 DRGD

>member
-10 ENFNLKPT
+10 ENFNSKSA

-23 NQACECAKNTALNS
+23 NQTCESAKNTARGG
-37 ASNAAFACVKNTAPD
+37 A
-52 GTVNFAFAC
+52 VNFALAS

-68 FQNADVRLNSIRG
+68 FKDATAELNFMSV
-81 RNLKFYPTSAGFA
+81 RNLKFYPASAGFA
-94 ACNRASAGFAVHS
+94 ARNRASAGFAVCNRTS
-107 LVAPYSALRV
+107 CNLTALYSALRV
-117 RNRVRNIE
+117 KNLER
-125 KKAALNLAALV
+125 KSALSSATLA
-136 LNLKSAQIPSCAES
+136 LNLKSAQILSCVEN
-150 KALNSVNASAINS
+150 KTLNSAKASAINLRK
-163 YGNSARNFRRN
+163 NSARNFRRN
-174 FILNFA
+174 FILNFTK
-180 ENSTHSSVNSASS
+180 NSTHSDANSASS
-193 LSRAST
+193 LNRTSV
-199 VDEPNLSSAKS
+199 VDEPNLSPAKN

-220 ENFTEIIAKGCGSAH
+220 KNFTETLVNDPDSAH

-255 SAQNSS
+255 SAENSS
-261 SARSLNS
+261 SARSLNF

-273 FSQSSNSTQSP
+273 FAQSSDSTQSP

-290 ASTQNSNSTQSFGQN
+290 ASTQNCTQSSNSAQSFGQN
-305 SNSAQSRAQ
+305 SSSAQSRAQ
-314 NPVPPSRLWDLGLL
+314 NPAPPSRLWDLGLL

-378 GTIRRG
+378 GTIGRG

-432 VGASAFGGAVVALLG
+432 VGVSAFGGAATALLG

-461 IGERLTLISAFAY
+461 IGERLTLVSAFAY

-511 APHAEFEGE
+511 VPHAEFKGE
-520 IKVLGNLIFSPSFD
+520 IKVLGNLIFSPNFD
-534 FVFALVLTSI
+534 FVFALVLTAI

-573 EPVSAGVMGYAFGE
+573 EPVSAGIMGYAFGE
-587 KLSAL
+587 KLSVL

-615 KFAKDRACKKT
+615 KFAKDRACEKA

>member
-1 MKNSISELA
+1 MS
-10 ENFNLKPT
+10 
-18 LNFIS
+18 
-23 NQACECAKNTALNS
+23 
-37 ASNAAFACVKNTAPD
+37 V
-52 GTVNFAFAC
+52 
-61 RFKRNFK
+61 
-68 FQNADVRLNSIRG
+68 
-81 RNLKFYPTSAGFA
+81 RNLKFYPTSAGFTA
-94 ACNRASAGFAVHS
+94 RNRASVGFAVHS

-117 RNRVRNIE
+117 KNLER
-125 KKAALNLAALV
+125 KSALSSAALSP
-136 LNLKSAQIPSCAES
+136 NLKSAQILSCAEN
-150 KALNSVNASAINS
+150 KALNSAKAPTINPCE
-163 YGNSARNFRRN
+163 NSAGNFKRN
-174 FILNFA
+174 FILNCA
-180 ENSTHSSVNSASS
+180 ENFTCNGANSASS
-193 LSRAST
+193 LSRAS
-199 VDEPNLSSAKS
+199 VANDPNLIPAKS
-210 LADAHTRRLK
+210 LAAAHVQRSK
-220 ENFTEIIAKGCGSAH
+220 KNFTETLTNDPCSAS
-235 TPQSFGL
+235 TPQSF
-242 KNFKARNFAKKSN
+242 NYSPARNPGAPQNSNTIQNFN
-255 SAQNSS
+255 SAKN
-261 SARSLNS
+261 LNS
-268 AQNFD
+268 T
-273 FSQSSNSTQSP
+273 QSSNS
-284 AAAQNS
+284 A
-290 ASTQNSNSTQSFGQN
+290 QSFGQN
-305 SNSAQSRAQ
+305 SNSTQSRTQ
-314 NPVPPSRLWDLGLL
+314 NPAPPSRLWDLGLL

-378 GTIRRG
+378 GTIGRG

-511 APHAEFEGE
+511 TPHAQFEGE
-520 IKVLGNLIFSPSFD
+520 IRVLGNLIFSPSFD

-573 EPVSAGVMGYAFGE
+573 EPVSAGIMGYAFGE

-615 KFAKDRACKKT
+615 KFAKDRACEKA
-626 DRGN
+626 DRGD

>member
-10 ENFNLKPT
+10 ENFNSKSA

-23 NQACECAKNTALNS
+23 NQACECAKNTAR
-37 ASNAAFACVKNTAPD
+37 
-52 GTVNFAFAC
+52 GRTVNFTPALC
-61 RFKRNFK
+61 LKRNFK
-68 FQNADVRLNSIRG
+68 FQDEAAELNFISR
-81 RNLKFYPTSAGFA
+81 RNLKFYPASTDFAARNRASVGFA
-94 ACNRASAGFAVHS
+94 ACNRTSCNLTA
-107 LVAPYSALRV
+107 LYSALRV
-117 RNRVRNIE
+117 KNLER
-125 KKAALNLAALV
+125 KSALSSATLV
-136 LNLKSAQIPSCAES
+136 LNLKSAQIPNCAEN
-150 KALNSVNASAINS
+150 KALNSAKS
-163 YGNSARNFRRN
+163 YKTDPCENSARNFKRN

-180 ENSTHSSVNSASS
+180 ENFTCNGADSESS
-193 LSRAST
+193 LNCASA
-199 VDEPNLSSAKS
+199 VDEPNLSPTKS
-210 LADAHTRRLK
+210 LAAAHARRSK
-220 ENFTEIIAKGCGSAH
+220 KNFTEALANDPASASAPQPQSFNYGAARSPGVSQNSNTTQNFNSAKNLNS
-235 TPQSFGL
+235 TKSSNSPQSFG
-242 KNFKARNFAKKSN
+242 R
-255 SAQNSS
+255 
-261 SARSLNS
+261 
-268 AQNFD
+268 
-273 FSQSSNSTQSP
+273 
-284 AAAQNS
+284 
-290 ASTQNSNSTQSFGQN
+290 NSNF
-305 SNSAQSRAQ
+305 AQSRTQ
-314 NPVPPSRLWDLGLL
+314 NPAPPSRLWDLGLL

-378 GTIRRG
+378 GTIGRG

-483 CARKSNLY
+483 CARKSNIY

-573 EPVSAGVMGYAFGE
+573 EPVSAGIMGYAFGE

-615 KFAKDRACKKT
+615 KFAKDRACEKA
-626 DRGN
+626 DRGD

>member
-1 MKNSISELA
+1 MKNSILEPA
-10 ENFNLKPT
+10 ENFNSEPA

-23 NQACECAKNTALNS
+23 DPVRERAKNTARGG
-37 ASNAAFACVKNTAPD
+37 AA
-52 GTVNFAFAC
+52 NFASAL

-68 FQNADVRLNSIRG
+68 FQDAVAELNFIRG
-81 RNLKFYPTSAGFA
+81 RNLKFYPASVGFA
-94 ACNRASAGFAVHS
+94 ACDHTARKFA
-107 LVAPYSALRV
+107 ATYSAPC
-117 RNRVRNIE
+117 VRNIE
-125 KKAALNLAALV
+125 RKSALNSAAIALNL
-136 LNLKSAQIPSCAES
+136 KPAQIPSYAENR
-150 KALNSVNASAINS
+150 ALNSAKSSKTDFCENS
-163 YGNSARNFRRN
+163 TKNFKGN
-174 FILNFA
+174 FILNFV
-180 ENSTHSSVNSASS
+180 ENFTHSGANSASS
-193 LSRAST
+193 LSRASAAN
-199 VDEPNLSSAKS
+199 DPNFSSVKS
-210 LADAHTRRLK
+210 FAAIHTRRFK
-220 ENFTEIIAKGCGSAH
+220 KIFTEALANDPCSASA
-235 TPQSFGL
+235 PQGFSYGA
-242 KNFKARNFAKKSN
+242 ARNPGTPRNSNTTQNFN
-255 SAQNSS
+255 SAKN
-261 SARSLNS
+261 L
-268 AQNFD
+268 
-273 FSQSSNSTQSP
+273 NSTQI
-284 AAAQNS
+284 
-290 ASTQNSNSTQSFGQN
+290 SNSSQSFGQN
-305 SNSAQSRAQ
+305 SNSAQSHAQ
-314 NPVPPSRLWDLGLL
+314 NPVLPSRLWDLGLR

-367 ACLRFGVKFDR
+367 ACLRLGVKFDR
-378 GTIRRG
+378 GTIGRG

-402 DYALSSTVAFILGL
+402 DYTLSSTVAFILGL

-461 IGERLTLISAFAY
+461 IGERLTLVSAFAY

-573 EPVSAGVMGYAFGE
+573 EPVSAGIMGYAFGE

-615 KFAKDRACKKT
+615 KFAKDRACEKA
-626 DRGN
+626 DRGD

>member
-10 ENFNLKPT
+10 ENFNSKFA

-23 NQACECAKNTALNS
+23 NRVRECAKNTAPGD
-37 ASNAAFACVKNTAPD
+37 TA
-52 GTVNFAFAC
+52 NFAPAPYL
-61 RFKRNFK
+61 KRNFK
-68 FQNADVRLNSIRG
+68 FQDADARLNFICG
-81 RNLKFYPTSAGFA
+81 RNLKFYPVSAGFA
-94 ACNRASAGFAVHS
+94 ARNRASASFAAHS
-107 LVAPYSALRV
+107 LVALYSAPRV
-117 RNRVRNIE
+117 RNLER
-125 KKAALNLAALV
+125 KSALSSAALSPNL
-136 LNLKSAQIPSCAES
+136 NSAQIPNCAES
-150 KALNSVNASAINS
+150 KALNFAKASAINPCE
-163 YGNSARNFRRN
+163 NSAKNFKRNFMG
-174 FILNFA
+174 
-180 ENSTHSSVNSASS
+180 NSTHSGANSASS
-193 LSRAST
+193 LNRASD
-199 VDEPNLSSAKS
+199 VDEPNLSPAKS
-210 LADAHTRRLK
+210 LADAHTRRSK
-220 ENFTEIIAKGCGSAH
+220 KNFTEVIASGHGSTH

-261 SARSLNS
+261 SAQSLNS

-273 FSQSSNSTQSP
+273 FTQSSNSTQSP

-290 ASTQNSNSTQSFGQN
+290 ASTQNYTQSSNSAQSFGRN
-305 SNSAQSRAQ
+305 SNSAQSHAQ

-378 GTIRRG
+378 GTIGRG

-432 VGASAFGGAVVALLG
+432 VGVSAFGGAATALLG

-511 APHAEFEGE
+511 TPHAEFEGE
-520 IKVLGNLIFSPSFD
+520 IRVLGNLIFSPSFD

-573 EPVSAGVMGYAFGE
+573 EPVSAGIMGYAFGE

-615 KFAKDRACKKT
+615 KFAKDRACEKA
-626 DRGN
+626 DRGD

>member
-10 ENFNLKPT
+10 ENFNSKSA

-23 NQACECAKNTALNS
+23 NQACECAKNTARG
-37 ASNAAFACVKNTAPD
+37 
-52 GTVNFAFAC
+52 GTVNFTPALYL
-61 RFKRNFK
+61 KRNFK
-68 FQNADVRLNSIRG
+68 FQYAAAELNFMSR
-81 RNLKFYPTSAGFA
+81 RNLKFYPASVGFT
-94 ACNRASAGFAVHS
+94 ACNRASASFTVRNLVALYSASHVRNLERKSTLNFAV
-107 LVAPYSALRV
+107 L
-117 RNRVRNIE
+117 
-125 KKAALNLAALV
+125 ALNL
-136 LNLKSAQIPSCAES
+136 KPAQIPSYVENR
-150 KALNSVNASAINS
+150 ALNSAKSSKTDPCENS
-163 YGNSARNFRRN
+163 TKNFRRN
-174 FILNFA
+174 FILNCA
-180 ENSTHSSVNSASS
+180 KNSTHSGANSASS
-193 LSRAST
+193 LSCASA
-199 VDEPNLSSAKS
+199 VDEQNLSPAKS
-210 LADAHTRRLK
+210 LAAAHTRRLK
-220 ENFTEIIAKGCGSAH
+220 KNFTEVIASGHGSAH

-242 KNFKARNFAKKSN
+242 KNFKAQNFAKKSN
-255 SAQNSS
+255 SAENSS

-273 FSQSSNSTQSP
+273 FAQSSDSTQSP

-290 ASTQNSNSTQSFGQN
+290 ASTQNYTQSSNSEQSFGQN

-314 NPVPPSRLWDLGLL
+314 NPAPPSRLWDLGLL

-367 ACLRFGVKFDR
+367 TCLRFGVKFDR
-378 GTIRRG
+378 GTIGRG

-474 ALHIVFTGV
+474 ALHIVFTGI

-511 APHAEFEGE
+511 TPHAEFEGE
-520 IKVLGNLIFSPSFD
+520 IKVLGNLIFSPNFD

-573 EPVSAGVMGYAFGE
+573 EPVSAGIMGYAFGE

-604 LLSELGGLLGA
+604 LLSELGGFLGA
-615 KFAKDRACKKT
+615 KFAKDRACEKA
-626 DRGN
+626 DRGD

>member
-10 ENFNLKPT
+10 ENFNSKSA

-23 NQACECAKNTALNS
+23 NQACERAKNTARGG
-37 ASNAAFACVKNTAPD
+37 A
-52 GTVNFAFAC
+52 VNFAPAPYL
-61 RFKRNFK
+61 KRNFK
-68 FQNADVRLNSIRG
+68 FQYAVAELNFMSV
-81 RNLKFYPTSAGFA
+81 RNLKFYPASAGFA
-94 ACNRASAGFAVHS
+94 ARNRASVGFAVHS

-117 RNRVRNIE
+117 KNLER
-125 KKAALNLAALV
+125 KSALSSTALSP
-136 LNLKSAQIPSCAES
+136 NLKAAQIPGCAET
-150 KALNSVNASAINS
+150 KDLNSAKAPTINPCE
-163 YGNSARNFRRN
+163 NSTKNFKRN
-174 FILNFA
+174 FILNCA
-180 ENSTHSSVNSASS
+180 ENFTCNGANSESS
-193 LSRAST
+193 LNRASA
-199 VDEPNLSSAKS
+199 VNDSNLSPAKS
-210 LADAHTRRLK
+210 LADAHTRRSK
-220 ENFTEIIAKGCGSAH
+220 KNFTEAIANDPCSAH
-235 TPQSFGL
+235 TPQGFGL

-255 SAQNSS
+255 SAENSS

-273 FSQSSNSTQSP
+273 FAQSSDSTQSP

-290 ASTQNSNSTQSFGQN
+290 ASTQSCTQSSNSAQSFGQN
-305 SNSAQSRAQ
+305 SNSAQ
-314 NPVPPSRLWDLGLL
+314 NPAPPSRLWDLGLL

-378 GTIRRG
+378 GTIGRG

-461 IGERLTLISAFAY
+461 IGERLTLVSAFAY

-520 IKVLGNLIFSPSFD
+520 IKVLGNLIFSPNFD

-573 EPVSAGVMGYAFGE
+573 EPVSAGIMGYAFGE
-587 KLSAL
+587 KLSVL

-626 DRGN
+626 DRGD

>member
-10 ENFNLKPT
+10 ENFNSKSA

-23 NQACECAKNTALNS
+23 NQMCERAKNTAPGG
-37 ASNAAFACVKNTAPD
+37 A
-52 GTVNFAFAC
+52 VNFAPAPYL
-61 RFKRNFK
+61 KRNFK
-68 FQNADVRLNSIRG
+68 FQDAAAELNFICK
-81 RNLKFYPTSAGFA
+81 RNLKFYPVSVSFA
-94 ACNRASAGFAVHS
+94 ARNRASASFAVHS

-117 RNRVRNIE
+117 KNLERKSALNFVTL
-125 KKAALNLAALV
+125 ALNL
-136 LNLKSAQIPSCAES
+136 KPAQAMGRAEN
-150 KALNSVNASAINS
+150 KALNSAKSS
-163 YGNSARNFRRN
+163 KTYPCENSARNFRQN

-180 ENSTHSSVNSASS
+180 ENYTRDGTNSASL
-193 LSRAST
+193 LSRASV
-199 VDEPNLSSAKS
+199 VDELNLSPTKS
-210 LADAHTRRLK
+210 LAAAHTLRLK
-220 ENFTEIIAKGCGSAH
+220 KNFTEVIASGHGSAH

-255 SAQNSS
+255 SAENSS

-273 FSQSSNSTQSP
+273 FAQSSDSTQSP

-290 ASTQNSNSTQSFGQN
+290 ASTQNCTQSSNSAQSFGQN
-305 SNSAQSRAQ
+305 SSSVRSRAQ
-314 NPVPPSRLWDLGLL
+314 NPAPPSRLWDLGLL

-378 GTIRRG
+378 GTIGRG

-452 GASGAVGFG
+452 GASAVGFG

-511 APHAEFEGE
+511 TPHAEFEGE

-544 FATVAAFVIQTMAQN
+544 FATLAAFVIQTMAQN

-573 EPVSAGVMGYAFGE
+573 EPVSAGIMGYAFGE

-604 LLSELGGLLGA
+604 LLSELGGILGA
-615 KFAKDRACKKT
+615 KFAKDRACEKA
-626 DRGN
+626 DRGD

>member
-10 ENFNLKPT
+10 ENFNLKPA

-23 NQACECAKNTALNS
+23 NQACERAKNTAPGG
-37 ASNAAFACVKNTAPD
+37 KI
-52 GTVNFAFAC
+52 NFAPALC
-61 RFKRNFK
+61 LKRNFK
-68 FQNADVRLNSIRG
+68 FQDEAAGLNFISV

-94 ACNRASAGFAVHS
+94 ARNRASVGFAMHS
-107 LVAPYSALRV
+107 LIAPYSALRV
-117 RNRVRNIE
+117 KNLER
-125 KKAALNLAALV
+125 KSALNFAALV
-136 LNLKSAQIPSCAES
+136 PNLNSAQILNCAEN
-150 KALNSVNASAINS
+150 KALNSAKAPTINPCE
-163 YGNSARNFRRN
+163 NSARNFKRN
-174 FILNFA
+174 FMG
-180 ENSTHSSVNSASS
+180 NSTHSGANSASL
-193 LSRAST
+193 LSRVSV
-199 VDEPNLSSAKS
+199 VDEPNLSPAKS
-210 LADAHTRRLK
+210 LDAAHTRRLK
-220 ENFTEIIAKGCGSAH
+220 KNFTELIAKGHGSAH
-235 TPQSFGL
+235 APQGFNYG
-242 KNFKARNFAKKSN
+242 
-255 SAQNSS
+255 SALSPGASQNS
-261 SARSLNS
+261 N
-268 AQNFD
+268 
-273 FSQSSNSTQSP
+273 T
-284 AAAQNS
+284 
-290 ASTQNSNSTQSFGQN
+290 TQNSNSAKNLNSTQSSNSAQSFGQN
-305 SNSAQSRAQ
+305 SSSAQSRAQ

-378 GTIRRG
+378 GTIGRG

-511 APHAEFEGE
+511 TPHAEFEGE

-573 EPVSAGVMGYAFGE
+573 EPVSAGIMGYAFGE

-615 KFAKDRACKKT
+615 KFAKDRACEKA
-626 DRGN
+626 DRGD

>member
-10 ENFNLKPT
+10 ENFNSKSA

-23 NQACECAKNTALNS
+23 NQVCECAENTALNS
-37 ASNAAFACVKNTAPD
+37 ASNVAFTCAKNTAPD
-52 GTVNFAFAC
+52 GAVNFAPAS

-68 FQNADVRLNSIRG
+68 FQDANVRLNSIRG
-81 RNLKFYPTSAGFA
+81 RNLKFDP
-94 ACNRASAGFAVHS
+94 ASAGFTVRNRAS
-107 LVAPYSALRV
+107 CDLAALYSAP
-117 RNRVRNIE
+117 RVRNIE
-125 KKAALNLAALV
+125 KKVALNFAALV
-136 LNLKSAQIPSCAES
+136 LNLKSAQILSCAENR
-150 KALNSVNASAINS
+150 ALNSTKFSKTDSCENS
-163 YGNSARNFRRN
+163 TKNFKRN
-174 FILNFA
+174 FILNFT
-180 ENSTHSSVNSASS
+180 ENSIHSGTNSAS
-193 LSRAST
+193 LPSRASA
-199 VDEPNLSSAKS
+199 VNDPNLSLAKS
-210 LADAHTRRLK
+210 LAAAYTQRSEK
-220 ENFTEIIAKGCGSAH
+220 NFTKVIANDPCSASMPQGFSCGSALSPGASQNSN
-235 TPQSFGL
+235 TTQ
-242 KNFKARNFAKKSN
+242 NFN
-255 SAQNSS
+255 SAKN
-261 SARSLNS
+261 LNS
-268 AQNFD
+268 T
-273 FSQSSNSTQSP
+273 QSSNS
-284 AAAQNS
+284 A
-290 ASTQNSNSTQSFGQN
+290 QSFGQN

-378 GTIRRG
+378 GTIGRG

-423 LMLAFFGKK
+423 LMLAFFSKK

-461 IGERLTLISAFAY
+461 IGERLTLVSAFAY

-520 IKVLGNLIFSPSFD
+520 IKVLGNLIFSPGFD

-573 EPVSAGVMGYAFGE
+573 EPVSAGIMGYAFGE
-587 KLSAL
+587 KLSTL

-615 KFAKDRACKKT
+615 KFAKDRACEKA
-626 DRGN
+626 DRGD

>member
-10 ENFNLKPT
+10 ENFNSKSA

-23 NQACECAKNTALNS
+23 NQACERT
-37 ASNAAFACVKNTAPD
+37 KNTAP
-52 GTVNFAFAC
+52 GGKVNFAPAPYL
-61 RFKRNFK
+61 KRNFK
-68 FQNADVRLNSIRG
+68 FQDAAAELNFMSV
-81 RNLKFYPTSAGFA
+81 RNLKFYPASAGLA
-94 ACNRASAGFAVHS
+94 ARNSASVGFAVHS
-107 LVAPYSALRV
+107 LVAPYSAP
-117 RNRVRNIE
+117 RVRNIE
-125 KKAALNLAALV
+125 KKVALNFAALV
-136 LNLKSAQIPSCAES
+136 LNLKSAQILSCAEN
-150 KALNSVNASAINS
+150 KALNSAKVSAINPCE
-163 YGNSARNFRRN
+163 NSAKNFKRNFMG
-174 FILNFA
+174 
-180 ENSTHSSVNSASS
+180 NSTHSGANSASL
-193 LSRAST
+193 LSRVSV
-199 VDEPNLSSAKS
+199 VDEPNLSPAKS
-210 LADAHTRRLK
+210 LDAAHTRRLK
-220 ENFTEIIAKGCGSAH
+220 KNFTEVIASGHGSAH

-255 SAQNSS
+255 SAENSS

-273 FSQSSNSTQSP
+273 FAQSSDSTQSP

-290 ASTQNSNSTQSFGQN
+290 ASTQNCTQSSNSAQSFGQN
-305 SNSAQSRAQ
+305 SNSVQSHAQ
-314 NPVPPSRLWDLGLL
+314 NSVPPSRLWDLGLL

-378 GTIRRG
+378 GTIGRG

-511 APHAEFEGE
+511 TPHAEFEGE

-573 EPVSAGVMGYAFGE
+573 EPVSAGIMGYAFGE

-592 QILGAALILAGI
+592 QILGAALILTGI

-615 KFAKDRACKKT
+615 KFAKDRAYEKA
-626 DRGN
+626 DRGD

>member
-10 ENFNLKPT
+10 ENFNSKSA

-23 NQACECAKNTALNS
+23 NQTCKRAKD
-37 ASNAAFACVKNTAPD
+37 TAP
-52 GTVNFAFAC
+52 GGVINFAPAS

-68 FQNADVRLNSIRG
+68 FKDATAELNFISV

-94 ACNRASAGFAVHS
+94 ARNRASVGFAVHS
-107 LVAPYSALRV
+107 LVAPYSAPRV
-117 RNRVRNIE
+117 KNLERKSALNF
-125 KKAALNLAALV
+125 AALS
-136 LNLKSAQIPSCAES
+136 LNLKSAQIPNCAEN
-150 KALNSVNASAINS
+150 KALNSVNASAINPCE
-163 YGNSARNFRRN
+163 NSAKNFKRN
-174 FILNFA
+174 FILNFMG
-180 ENSTHSSVNSASS
+180 NSTHSGANSASS
-193 LSRAST
+193 LSRASV
-199 VDEPNLSSAKS
+199 VDEPNLSPAKN
-210 LADAHTRRLK
+210 LAAAHTRRLK
-220 ENFTEIIAKGCGSAH
+220 KNFIEIIVNDPASASA
-235 TPQSFGL
+235 PQSFGL

-255 SAQNSS
+255 SAENSS
-261 SARSLNS
+261 FARSLNF

-273 FSQSSNSTQSP
+273 FAQSSNSTQSP

-290 ASTQNSNSTQSFGQN
+290 ASTQNCTQS
-305 SNSAQSRAQ
+305 SNSAQSRVQ
-314 NPVPPSRLWDLGLL
+314 NPAPPSRLWDLGLL
-328 FVAIVWGCTFVPVQ
+328 FIAIVWGCTFVPVQ

-378 GTIRRG
+378 GTIGRG
-384 VFCGLMLFCDF
+384 VFCGLMLFSDF

-498 ICVCVCALIAAVF
+498 ICVCVCAFIAAVF

-559 RGVSEIKTVLIFAL
+559 CGVSEIKTVLIFAL
-573 EPVSAGVMGYAFGE
+573 EPVSAGIMGYAFGE

-615 KFAKDRACKKT
+615 KFAKDRACKKA
-626 DRGN
+626 DRGD

>member
-10 ENFNLKPT
+10 ENFNSKSA

-23 NQACECAKNTALNS
+23 NQACECAKNTARG
-37 ASNAAFACVKNTAPD
+37 
-52 GTVNFAFAC
+52 GTVNFTPALC
-61 RFKRNFK
+61 LKRNFK
-68 FQNADVRLNSIRG
+68 FQDEAAELNFISR
-81 RNLKFYPTSAGFA
+81 RNLKFYPTSVGFA
-94 ACNRASAGFAVHS
+94 ARNRASASFAAHS
-107 LVAPYSALRV
+107 LVAFYPAPCVKNPGRKSALSS
-117 RNRVRNIE
+117 
-125 KKAALNLAALV
+125 AALA
-136 LNLKSAQIPSCAES
+136 LNLKSAQIPNCTEN
-150 KALNSVNASAINS
+150 KALNSVNASAINPCE
-163 YGNSARNFRRN
+163 NSAKNFKRNFMG
-174 FILNFA
+174 
-180 ENSTHSSVNSASS
+180 NSTHSSANSESS
-193 LSRAST
+193 LNRASA
-199 VDEPNLSSAKS
+199 VDEPNLSPAKS
-210 LADAHTRRLK
+210 LAAAHTRRSK
-220 ENFTEIIAKGCGSAH
+220 KNFTEVFANDPGSARM
-235 TPQSFGL
+235 PQSFG
-242 KNFKARNFAKKSN
+242 SN
-255 SAQNSS
+255 SM
-261 SARSLNS
+261 
-268 AQNFD
+268 
-273 FSQSSNSTQSP
+273 QSSNSTN
-284 AAAQNS
+284 NS
-290 ASTQNSNSTQSFGQN
+290 DFAKNSNSTQSFGQN
-305 SNSAQSRAQ
+305 SNSAQNRAQ

-378 GTIRRG
+378 GTIGRG

-573 EPVSAGVMGYAFGE
+573 EPVSAGIMGYAFGE

-615 KFAKDRACKKT
+615 KFAKNRAYEKA
-626 DRGN
+626 DRGD

>member
-10 ENFNLKPT
+10 ENFNSKSA

-23 NQACECAKNTALNS
+23 NQACECAKNTSRGDA
-37 ASNAAFACVKNTAPD
+37 
-52 GTVNFAFAC
+52 VNFALAS

-68 FQNADVRLNSIRG
+68 FQYAAAELNFMSV
-81 RNLKFYPTSAGFA
+81 RNLKFYPTSADFA
-94 ACNRASAGFAVHS
+94 ARNRALIGFAVHS
-107 LVAPYSALRV
+107 LVAPYYALRV
-117 RNRVRNIE
+117 KNLER
-125 KKAALNLAALV
+125 KSALSSAALSP
-136 LNLKSAQIPSCAES
+136 NLKSAQIPNCAES
-150 KALNSVNASAINS
+150 KALNSVKAPTINPCENFA
-163 YGNSARNFRRN
+163 GNFKRN
-174 FILNFA
+174 FILNCA
-180 ENSTHSSVNSASS
+180 ENFTCNGANSASS
-193 LSRAST
+193 LSRASV

-220 ENFTEIIAKGCGSAH
+220 KNFTGVLANDPSSASAL
-235 TPQSFGL
+235 QGFGL
-242 KNFKARNFAKKSN
+242 KNFKARNFAEKSN
-255 SAQNSS
+255 SAENSS
-261 SARSLNS
+261 SARSLNF

-273 FSQSSNSTQSP
+273 FAQSSDSTQSP

-290 ASTQNSNSTQSFGQN
+290 ASTQNCTQSSNSAQSFGQN
-305 SNSAQSRAQ
+305 SNSVQNHAQ
-314 NPVPPSRLWDLGLL
+314 NPAPPSRLWDLGLL

-378 GTIRRG
+378 GTIGRG

-511 APHAEFEGE
+511 TPHAEFEGE
-520 IKVLGNLIFSPSFD
+520 IRVIGNLIFSPSFD

-573 EPVSAGVMGYAFGE
+573 EPVSAGIMGYAFGE
-587 KLSAL
+587 KLSVL

-615 KFAKDRACKKT
+615 KFAKDRAYEKA
-626 DRGN
+626 DRGD

>member
-1 MKNSISELA
+1 MKNSISEPA
-10 ENFNLKPT
+10 ENFNSKSA

-23 NQACECAKNTALNS
+23 NQVCECAENTAS
-37 ASNAAFACVKNTAPD
+37 GGA
-52 GTVNFAFAC
+52 VNFATAPC
-61 RFKRNFK
+61 FKRNFK
-68 FQNADVRLNSIRG
+68 FQDANVRLNSIRG
-81 RNLKFYPTSAGFA
+81 RNLKFYPASAGFA
-94 ACNRASAGFAVHS
+94 ARNRTSAGFAVHS
-107 LVAPYSALRV
+107 LVAFYSAPRV
-117 RNRVRNIE
+117 KNLERKSALNS
-125 KKAALNLAALV
+125 AALA
-136 LNLKSAQIPSCAES
+136 LNLKSAQIPSCVEN
-150 KALNSVNASAINS
+150 KALNSAKVSAINPCE
-163 YGNSARNFRRN
+163 NSARNFKRN
-174 FILNFA
+174 FILNFTKT
-180 ENSTHSSVNSASS
+180 STHSGANSESS
-193 LSRAST
+193 LNRASA
-199 VDEPNLSSAKS
+199 VDEPNLSPVKS
-210 LADAHTRRLK
+210 LTAAHMRRLK
-220 ENFTEIIAKGCGSAH
+220 KNFTEVIASGHGSAH

-255 SAQNSS
+255 LAENSS

-273 FSQSSNSTQSP
+273 FAQSSNSTQSP

-305 SNSAQSRAQ
+305 SNSAQ
-314 NPVPPSRLWDLGLL
+314 NPAPPSRLWDLGLL

-367 ACLRFGVKFDR
+367 ACLCFGVKFDR
-378 GTIRRG
+378 GTIGRG

-534 FVFALVLTSI
+534 FIFALVLTSI

-573 EPVSAGVMGYAFGE
+573 EPVSAGIMGYAFGE

-615 KFAKDRACKKT
+615 KFAKDRACEKA
-626 DRGN
+626 DRGD

>member
-1 MKNSISELA
+1 MKNSISEPA
-10 ENFNLKPT
+10 ENFNSKPA

-23 NQACECAKNTALNS
+23 NQACERAKNIASNS
-37 ASNAAFACVKNTAPD
+37 ASNAAFACAKNTAR
-52 GTVNFAFAC
+52 GGAANFAPC
-61 RFKRNFK
+61 FKRNFK
-68 FQNADVRLNSIRG
+68 FQDAASELNFIRG
-81 RNLKFYPTSAGFA
+81 RNLKFYPALAGFA
-94 ACNRASAGFAVHS
+94 ARNLVAFYSASHVRNLERKSALNFAV
-107 LVAPYSALRV
+107 L
-117 RNRVRNIE
+117 
-125 KKAALNLAALV
+125 ALNL
-136 LNLKSAQIPSCAES
+136 NSAQIPNCAEN
-150 KALNSVNASAINS
+150 KALNSIKVSVINPCE
-163 YGNSARNFRRN
+163 NSARNFKRN
-174 FILNFA
+174 FILNFTK
-180 ENSTHSSVNSASS
+180 NSTRDGANSAGLSS
-193 LSRAST
+193 RISAAN
-199 VDEPNLSSAKS
+199 DPNLSSAKS
-210 LADAHTRRLK
+210 LAAAHTRRSK
-220 ENFTEIIAKGCGSAH
+220 KNFTKILANDPCSASV
-235 TPQSFGL
+235 PQSFGL

-273 FSQSSNSTQSP
+273 FAQSSNSP
-284 AAAQNS
+284 
-290 ASTQNSNSTQSFGQN
+290 QSFGQN

-357 FLAASIFTYL
+357 FLAASIFIYL

-378 GTIRRG
+378 GTIGRG

-461 IGERLTLISAFAY
+461 IGERLTLVSAFAY
-474 ALHIVFTGV
+474 ALHIAFTGV

-511 APHAEFEGE
+511 TPHAEFEGE

-615 KFAKDRACKKT
+615 KFAKDRACEKA
-626 DRGN
+626 DRGD

>member
-10 ENFNLKPT
+10 ENFNSKSA

-23 NQACECAKNTALNS
+23 NRACERAKNTARDS
-37 ASNAAFACVKNTAPD
+37 AI
-52 GTVNFAFAC
+52 NFAPAPC
-61 RFKRNFK
+61 LKRNFK
-68 FQNADVRLNSIRG
+68 FQDAAAELNFTSR
-81 RNLKFYPTSAGFA
+81 RNLKFYPASAGFA
-94 ACNRASAGFAVHS
+94 ARNRASVGFAVHS
-107 LVAPYSALRV
+107 LVAPYSAPRAK
-117 RNRVRNIE
+117 NIE
-125 KKAALNLAALV
+125 IKVALSSAALALNL
-136 LNLKSAQIPSCAES
+136 NSAQIPSCVEN
-150 KALNSVNASAINS
+150 KALNSTKVSAINPCE
-163 YGNSARNFRRN
+163 NSARNFKRN
-174 FILNFA
+174 FILNFTKT
-180 ENSTHSSVNSASS
+180 STHSGANSAS
-193 LSRAST
+193 LLNCASA
-199 VDEPNLSSAKS
+199 VDEPNLSPAKS
-210 LADAHTRRLK
+210 LTAAHTRRSK
-220 ENFTEIIAKGCGSAH
+220 KNFTGALANDPSSASA
-235 TPQSFGL
+235 PQGFSYG
-242 KNFKARNFAKKSN
+242 
-255 SAQNSS
+255 
-261 SARSLNS
+261 SARSHGAPQNFNTTQNFNSAKNLNS
-268 AQNFD
+268 TK
-273 FSQSSNSTQSP
+273 S
-284 AAAQNS
+284 
-290 ASTQNSNSTQSFGQN
+290 SNSTQSFGQN

-314 NPVPPSRLWDLGLL
+314 NPAPPSRLWDLGLL

-378 GTIRRG
+378 GTIGQG

-573 EPVSAGVMGYAFGE
+573 EPVSAGIMGYAFGE

-615 KFAKDRACKKT
+615 KFAKDRACEKA
-626 DRGN
+626 DRGD